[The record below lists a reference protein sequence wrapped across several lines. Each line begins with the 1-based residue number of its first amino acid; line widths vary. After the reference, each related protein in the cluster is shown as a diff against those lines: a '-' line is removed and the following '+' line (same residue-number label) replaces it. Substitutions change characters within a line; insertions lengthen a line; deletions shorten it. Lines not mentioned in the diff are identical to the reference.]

1 LLAHQ
6 TGCIPLPDGSSFN
19 PVYKG
24 IGLLIAEAKLRK
36 DLGREPVMADFD
48 EADQAQLGYYA
59 RWHPGSCE
67 HGQLAVL
74 LAEMGNR
81 LSFFTES

>member
-1 LLAHQ
+1 MTGAYPGPVLADF
-6 TGCIPLPDGSSFN
+6 GACISANWQFCIIFSLC
-19 PVYKG
+19 
-24 IGLLIAEAKLRK
+24 
-36 DLGREPVMADFD
+36 REPVMADFD